1 MVTDYQAFGM
11 TVIGASH
18 IKRGTVC
25 QDSSLS
31 CELPDRRISVV
42 CDGHGGSDYFRSDR
56 GSRFAAE
63 AFTECMKDPDVISVL
78 SAAATQKQQ
87 SIRIEQLI
95 KSIIAR
101 WNKLVER
108 DINEHPFSEDEL
120 SNISGKAQRR
130 YETGERLQSA
140 YGTTL
145 IGVIMTENFWLGL
158 QIGDGKCVAV
168 SKDGEFT
175 QPIPWD
181 EQCFLNVTTS
191 ICDEN
196 AAKEFRF
203 CFERTLPSAVFIG
216 SDGIDDC
223 FATDERL
230 YDFYR
235 LTLRSFAQTNDQ
247 TAVSQ
252 LKDYLPTLSER
263 GSGDD
268 MSVGI
273 IVNTDFVRQNP
284 TAFEKSQQAL
294 KNEVTP

>member
-1 MVTDYQAFGM
+1 MTDYRAFHL

-18 IKRGTVC
+18 IKNGTVC
-25 QDSSLS
+25 QDFSLS

-42 CDGHGGSDYFRSDR
+42 CDGHGGADYFRSDR

-101 WNKLVER
+101 WNELVER
-108 DINEHPFSEDEL
+108 DIKEQSFGEDEL
-120 SNISGKAQRR
+120 SDVSEKARKR
-130 YETGERLQSA
+130 YETGQCLQSA

-145 IGVIMTENFWLGL
+145 IGAVLAEDFWLGL
-158 QIGDGKCVAV
+158 QIGDGKCVVV
-168 SKDGEFT
+168 SETGEFT

-181 EQCFLNVTTS
+181 EECFLNVTTS
-191 ICDEN
+191 LCDEN

-203 CFERTLPSAVFIG
+203 CFSRTLPAAVFIG

-223 FATDERL
+223 FAGDERL

-235 LTLRSFAQTNDQ
+235 VTLKSFAQTDEE
-247 TAVSQ
+247 TAVAQ
-252 LKDYLPTLSER
+252 LKEYLPTLSEK

-273 IVNTDFVRQNP
+273 LVNTDLVCKSESVYQEI
-284 TAFEKSQQAL
+284 AEEK
-294 KNEVTP
+294 

>member
-1 MVTDYQAFGM
+1 MVTDYRAFGM

-18 IKRGTVC
+18 IKSGTVC
-25 QDSSLS
+25 QDFSLS

-42 CDGHGGSDYFRSDR
+42 CDGHGGADYFRSDR

-78 SAAATQKQQ
+78 SAAAPQKQQ
-87 SIRIEQLI
+87 SGRIEQLI

-101 WNKLVER
+101 WNELVER
-108 DINEHPFSEDEL
+108 DIKEQSFGEDEL
-120 SNISGKAQRR
+120 SDVSEKARKR
-130 YETGERLQSA
+130 YETGQRLQSA

-145 IGVIMTENFWLGL
+145 IGVMLAENFWLGL

-203 CFERTLPSAVFIG
+203 CFERTLPAAVFIG

-223 FATDERL
+223 FGRDERL

-252 LKDYLPTLSER
+252 LKDYLPTLSEK

-273 IVNTDFVRQNP
+273 IVNTDFARQK
-284 TAFEKSQQAL
+284 TAAFEKSRQAPQ
-294 KNEVTP
+294 NEVTP

>member
-1 MVTDYQAFGM
+1 MVTDYRAFGM

-18 IKRGTVC
+18 IKSGTVC
-25 QDSSLS
+25 QDFSLS

-42 CDGHGGSDYFRSDR
+42 CDGHGGADYFRSDR

-87 SIRIEQLI
+87 SGRIEQLI

-101 WNKLVER
+101 WNELVER
-108 DINEHPFSEDEL
+108 DIKEHSFGEDEL
-120 SNISGKAQRR
+120 SGVSGKARKR
-130 YETGERLQSA
+130 YETGQRLQSA

-145 IGVIMTENFWLGL
+145 IGVILTENFWLGL

-203 CFERTLPSAVFIG
+203 CFERTLPAAVFIG

-223 FATDERL
+223 FAGDERL
-230 YDFYR
+230 HDFYR

-247 TAVSQ
+247 TAVLQ
-252 LKDYLPTLSER
+252 LKDYLPTLSEK

-273 IVNTDFVRQNP
+273 IVNTDFARQKP
-284 TAFEKSQQAL
+284 AAFEKSQKASQ
-294 KNEVTP
+294 NEVTP

>member
-1 MVTDYQAFGM
+1 MY
-11 TVIGASH
+11 
-18 IKRGTVC
+18 
-25 QDSSLS
+25 
-31 CELPDRRISVV
+31 E
-42 CDGHGGSDYFRSDR
+42 
-56 GSRFAAE
+56 GSR
-63 AFTECMKDPDVISVL
+63 VISVL

-101 WNKLVER
+101 WNELVER
-108 DINEHPFSEDEL
+108 DIKEQSFGEDEL
-120 SNISGKAQRR
+120 SGVSEKARRR
-130 YETGERLQSA
+130 YEAGERLQAA

-145 IGVIMTENFWLGL
+145 IGAVLAENFWLGL

-168 SKDGEFT
+168 SETGEFT

-203 CFERTLPSAVFIG
+203 CFERTLPAAVFIG

-223 FATDERL
+223 FDGDERL

-235 LTLRSFAQTNDQ
+235 LTLKSFAQTDEE
-247 TAVSQ
+247 TAIAQ
-252 LKDYLPTLSER
+252 LKEYLPTLSEK

-268 MSVGI
+268 MLVGI
-273 IVNTDFVRQNP
+273 LVNTDLVC
-284 TAFEKSQQAL
+284 KSESVYR
-294 KNEVTP
+294 K

>member
-1 MVTDYQAFGM
+1 M

-18 IKRGTVC
+18 IKSGTVC
-25 QDSSLS
+25 QDYSLS

-42 CDGHGGSDYFRSDR
+42 CDGHGGADYFRSDR

-87 SIRIEQLI
+87 SGRIEQLI

-101 WNKLVER
+101 WNELVER
-108 DINEHPFSEDEL
+108 DIKEHSFGEDEL
-120 SNISGKAQRR
+120 SGVSGKARKR
-130 YETGERLQSA
+130 YETGQRLQSA

-145 IGVIMTENFWLGL
+145 IGVMLAENFWLGL
-158 QIGDGKCVAV
+158 QIGDGKCVAI

-203 CFERTLPSAVFIG
+203 CFERTLPAAVFIG

-223 FATDERL
+223 FAGDERL

-252 LKDYLPTLSER
+252 LKDYLPILSEK

-273 IVNTDFVRQNP
+273 IVNTDFARQKP
-284 TAFEKSQQAL
+284 TAFEKSQKASQ
-294 KNEVTP
+294 NEVTP

>member
-1 MVTDYQAFGM
+1 MVTDYRAFGM

-18 IKRGTVC
+18 IKSGTVC
-25 QDSSLS
+25 QDFSLS

-42 CDGHGGSDYFRSDR
+42 CDGHGGADYFRSDR

-87 SIRIEQLI
+87 SGRIEQLI

-101 WNKLVER
+101 WNELVER
-108 DINEHPFSEDEL
+108 DIKEHPFGEDEL
-120 SNISGKAQRR
+120 SNISEKARKR
-130 YETGERLQSA
+130 YETGQRLQSA

-145 IGVIMTENFWLGL
+145 IGIIMTENFWLGL

-203 CFERTLPSAVFIG
+203 CFERTLPAAVFIG

-223 FATDERL
+223 FAGDERL

-235 LTLRSFAQTNDQ
+235 LVFQSFAQAGEE

-252 LKDYLPTLSER
+252 LKDYLPILSKQ

-273 IVNTDFVRQNP
+273 LVDTNLIGQHP
-284 TAFEKSQQAL
+284 
-294 KNEVTP
+294 

>member
-1 MVTDYQAFGM
+1 MVTDYRAFHL

-18 IKRGTVC
+18 IKNGTVC
-25 QDSSLS
+25 QDFSLS

-42 CDGHGGSDYFRSDR
+42 CDGHGGADYFRSDR

-101 WNKLVER
+101 WNELVER
-108 DINEHPFSEDEL
+108 DIKEQSFGEDEL
-120 SNISGKAQRR
+120 SDVSEKARKR
-130 YETGERLQSA
+130 YETGQCLQSA

-145 IGVIMTENFWLGL
+145 IGAVLAEDFWLGL
-158 QIGDGKCVAV
+158 QIGDGKCVVV
-168 SKDGEFT
+168 SETGEFT

-181 EQCFLNVTTS
+181 EECFLNVTTS
-191 ICDEN
+191 LCDEN

-203 CFERTLPSAVFIG
+203 CFSRTLPAAVFVG

-223 FATDERL
+223 FAGDERL

-235 LTLRSFAQTNDQ
+235 VTLKSFAQTDEE
-247 TAVSQ
+247 TAVAQ
-252 LKDYLPTLSER
+252 LKEYLPTLSEK

-273 IVNTDFVRQNP
+273 LVNTDLVCKSESVYQEI
-284 TAFEKSQQAL
+284 AEEK
-294 KNEVTP
+294 

>member
-1 MVTDYQAFGM
+1 MVTDYRAFGM

-25 QDSSLS
+25 QDFSLS

-56 GSRFAAE
+56 GSHFAAE

-87 SIRIEQLI
+87 SGRIEQLI

-108 DINEHPFSEDEL
+108 DIKEHPFSEDEL
-120 SNISGKAQRR
+120 SGISGKAQRR

>member
-1 MVTDYQAFGM
+1 MVTDYRAFGM

-18 IKRGTVC
+18 IKCGTVC
-25 QDSSLS
+25 QDFSLS

-42 CDGHGGSDYFRSDR
+42 CDGHGGADYFRSDR

-101 WNKLVER
+101 WNELVER
-108 DINEHPFSEDEL
+108 DIKEQSFGEDEL
-120 SNISGKAQRR
+120 SNISEKARKR
-130 YETGERLQSA
+130 YETGQCLQSA

-145 IGVIMTENFWLGL
+145 IGAVLAEDFWLGL
-158 QIGDGKCVAV
+158 QIGDGKCVVV
-168 SKDGEFT
+168 SETGEFT

-181 EQCFLNVTTS
+181 EECFLNVTTS
-191 ICDEN
+191 LCDEN

-203 CFERTLPSAVFIG
+203 CFSRTLPAAVFIG

-223 FATDERL
+223 FAGDERL

-235 LTLRSFAQTNDQ
+235 VTLKSFAQTDEEN
-247 TAVSQ
+247 AVAQ
-252 LKDYLPTLSER
+252 LKEYLPTLSEK

-273 IVNTDFVRQNP
+273 LVNTDLVCKSESVYQEI
-284 TAFEKSQQAL
+284 AEEK
-294 KNEVTP
+294 

>member
-1 MVTDYQAFGM
+1 MVTDYRAFGM

-18 IKRGTVC
+18 IKCGTVC
-25 QDSSLS
+25 QDFSLS

-42 CDGHGGSDYFRSDR
+42 CDGHGGADYFRSDR

-101 WNKLVER
+101 WNELVER
-108 DINEHPFSEDEL
+108 DIKEQSFGEDEL
-120 SNISGKAQRR
+120 SGVSEKARKR
-130 YETGERLQSA
+130 YETGQCLQSA

-145 IGVIMTENFWLGL
+145 IGAVLAEDFWLGL
-158 QIGDGKCVAV
+158 QIGDGKCVVV
-168 SKDGEFT
+168 SETGEFT

-181 EQCFLNVTTS
+181 EECFLNVTTS
-191 ICDEN
+191 LCDEN

-203 CFERTLPSAVFIG
+203 CFSHTLPAAVFIG

-223 FATDERL
+223 FAGDERL

-235 LTLRSFAQTNDQ
+235 VTLKSFAQTDEEN
-247 TAVSQ
+247 AVAQ
-252 LKDYLPTLSER
+252 LKEYLPTLSEK

-273 IVNTDFVRQNP
+273 LVNTDLVCKSESVYQEI
-284 TAFEKSQQAL
+284 AEEK
-294 KNEVTP
+294 